1 MNPVLMVAAAGL
13 VASQVHA
20 DDDLDDAV
28 LLTRV
33 PRLTKQLRKKIR
45 KLVPRSLN
53 PTPRGQRR
61 PAGTGRPQARN
72 VTFINNETDFLD
84 ETGLSADQFDHL
96 YRRMLQRLL
105 GPRITADGPKRR
117 TIARTWAPMT
127 RLLLVLRWLRHLES
141 YRRLAKVFGGSAAT
155 VCREIWD
162 VIPKLYI
169 ELQNELQ
176 LPSAQEVTELPHFS
190 GASGVTDC
198 TAHLRNRVHPWS
210 TEYYRG
216 DLHEHF
222 ITAQQTCAL
231 SGNIWDVQLAPGHNN
246 DQAMF
251 NNTDMETT
259 ILARNTRLLAD
270 LGYTSD
276 AVIRPDDLGELGS
289 ELRSRHGGFRS
300 VVEQN
305 FALVH
310 MFAAASLKFRASPE
324 KQEMVLMIVYALV
337 HIKCAQ
343 RPLRANIN
351 Q

>member
-72 VTFINNETDFLD
+72 VTFINDATDCLD

-96 YRRMLQRLL
+96 YRRMLQQLL

-117 TIARTWAPMT
+117 TIAHTWAPMT

-176 LPSAQEVTELPHFS
+176 LPSAQEVAELPHFS
-190 GASGVTDC
+190 GASGVIDC

-222 ITAQQTCAL
+222 ITAQQICAL
-231 SGNIWDVQLAPGHNN
+231 SGNPLQNQAPGHH
-246 DQAMF
+246 QRMLSYTVVF
-251 NNTDMETT
+251 LHPLTMLIKKPEQSTSTRTRWGGGPQMYTQVHCLLYIQHTTLPRCSEQMSTNT
-259 ILARNTRLLAD
+259 
-270 LGYTSD
+270 
-276 AVIRPDDLGELGS
+276 
-289 ELRSRHGGFRS
+289 
-300 VVEQN
+300 
-305 FALVH
+305 
-310 MFAAASLKFRASPE
+310 
-324 KQEMVLMIVYALV
+324 
-337 HIKCAQ
+337 
-343 RPLRANIN
+343 
-351 Q
+351 